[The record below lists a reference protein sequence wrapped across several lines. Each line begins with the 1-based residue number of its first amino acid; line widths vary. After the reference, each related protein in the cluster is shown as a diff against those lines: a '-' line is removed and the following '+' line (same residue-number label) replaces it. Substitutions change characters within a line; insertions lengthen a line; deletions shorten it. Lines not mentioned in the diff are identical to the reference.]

1 MDLETSRLGDLW
13 IELGFAGAICRCRL
27 RATSE
32 AVVNALELAGS
43 ELESSLV
50 KAGYTYASVSVGLW
64 TGDRL
69 GAAADMLA
77 RFQGMEVEA

>member
-1 MDLETSRLGDLW
+1 
-13 IELGFAGAICRCRL
+13 
-27 RATSE
+27 
-32 AVVNALELAGS
+32 VVNALELAGS